1 MLILRCPRCGSTQVL
16 TSKTTRTC
24 RKWGFKS
31 EDKVVC
37 EKVDKKKYKKRG

>member
-24 RKWGFKS
+24 RKCGFNT
-31 EDKVVC
+31 EDKVVF
-37 EKVDKKKYKKRG
+37 EKVEKKK